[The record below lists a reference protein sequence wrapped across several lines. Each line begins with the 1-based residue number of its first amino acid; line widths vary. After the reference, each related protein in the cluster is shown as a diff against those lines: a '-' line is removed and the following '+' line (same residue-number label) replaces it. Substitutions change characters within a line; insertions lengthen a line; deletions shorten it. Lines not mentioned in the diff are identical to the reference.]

1 MHERDSKYFNERI
14 WLNKPFWSAYLKC
27 PIKQEMYTSDTV
39 IATFQV
45 LSVLKMPFSAPAL
58 LKS

>member
-27 PIKQEMYTSDTV
+27 PIRQEMYTSDTLL
-39 IATFQV
+39 ATFQV
-45 LSVLKMPFSAPAL
+45 LSAPAL